1 MIVKVGIVYLSI
13 CALFIFTYTCANLCT
28 HQLPLLLLIF
38 KWRASS
44 ISPLISVGQLLSSRM
59 ATSFSTRWVTD
70 TVHVVWHCMWVITQ
84 LSTCCHHLSLMYVQF
99 FNITFSSSP
108 YLVLFRCTTGQSVQ
122 MKKTVLSYATTH
134 LGTLTHLEDCSQT
147 LYTTFVWQQRQ
158 MGERVRA
165 LECKKAPHL
174 EVKKL
179 LTHSDSFTCA
189 AIKHPVCTCYS
200 VPTWDCQCESNCRP
214 GHPENDDHQ
223 LFSDHLWTTEVNNTI
238 WV

>member
-1 MIVKVGIVYLSI
+1 MTLYVSDNPTV
-13 CALFIFTYTCANLCT
+13 NLLPPSQPYVRT
-28 HQLPLLLLIF
+28 VFQYDELVLPLL
-38 KWRASS
+38 SP
-44 ISPLISVGQLLSSRM
+44 ISR
-59 ATSFSTRWVTD
+59 
-70 TVHVVWHCMWVITQ
+70 
-84 LSTCCHHLSLMYVQF
+84 Y
-99 FNITFSSSP
+99 
-108 YLVLFRCTTGQSVQ
+108 TTGQSVQ

-147 LYTTFVWQQRQ
+147 LYTTFVWQQTQ

-189 AIKHPVCTCYS
+189 AIKHPLCTCYS

-214 GHPENDDHQ
+214 GHPENNDHQ
-223 LFSDHLWTTEVNNTI
+223 LFSDHLRTTEVNNTI
-238 WV
+238 YAYSFVCSDRACMLKHSQQYCIQL